1 MTGVK
6 KSIIL
11 RHVGMQEM
19 HIALWRI
26 KRIIVTKTI
35 YATVRSMLSKIPFFP
50 MFLKKFDDFY
60 LAGPLRNRDKRRKPV
75 YHLTSGLAFWI
86 FKTLQNKNMSR
97 SR

>member
-1 MTGVK
+1 
-6 KSIIL
+6 
-11 RHVGMQEM
+11 M

-60 LAGPLRNRDKRRKPV
+60 LAGPTLVN
-75 YHLTSGLAFWI
+75 HLTSGLAFWI